1 MIEEIYIRDIG
12 VIAEA
17 RLELRPGL
25 TVLTGETGAGKTM
38 VLSALG
44 LLLGE
49 RADTGSIRGGQPQAS
64 VEGRWLV
71 RADGPLADRLAEAG
85 IELDVLAS
93 GNATKQAE
101 LIMNRSLSA
110 EGRSRAAVAGRAVPV
125 ALLSEVADYLV
136 AVHGQADQQR
146 LRSAT
151 AQREAL
157 DQFGGPEL
165 ELVSERYATAFH
177 TWRASAARLATL
189 KTELGHRLR
198 EAEELRATVAEL
210 EAAALE
216 AGEDVKLAELTERLT
231 HLEVLQQATTS
242 AHDLLSSEGFGESSD
257 AISLIGQARKALEQ
271 VAHFDAALAA
281 QTDQLR
287 EIGFQLTDVAAQISA
302 YAGDLEGFSPSELQ
316 AMHERR
322 ALIGTLTKK
331 YAKTLDELIAF
342 SAEASNRLLDLDSS
356 TEQIEQLETS
366 VDGQLAEAQALAD
379 ELTALRKSAA
389 AELSSAVS
397 AELSALA
404 MGAASLVIQV
414 TPAAELGSFGQD
426 QIAILLSSYQGAEPR
441 PLGKTASGGEL
452 SRIMLALEVVLAKTA
467 QTPTF
472 IFDEIDAG
480 VGGAAAIEIGRRLAK
495 LAQTAQVIVVT
506 HLAQV
511 AAFANHHLNVQKT
524 ASATFTASDVQVLT
538 GEARTAE
545 LARMLSGLA
554 DSASAREHAQEL
566 LALAKN

>member
-49 RADTGSIRGGQPQAS
+49 RADTGAIRGGQPQAT

-71 RADGPLADRLAEAG
+71 TADGALAERLAEAG
-85 IELDVLAS
+85 IELETLAS
-93 GNATKQAE
+93 GNSTKQAE

-146 LRSAT
+146 LRSAS

-165 ELVSERYATAFH
+165 ENVAARYATAFH
-177 TWRASAARLATL
+177 TWRASASRLEQL
-189 KTELGHRLR
+189 RTELEHRLR

-216 AGEDVKLAELTERLT
+216 PGEDVKLAELTERLT
-231 HLEVLQQATTS
+231 HLEVLQQATTT
-242 AHDLLSSEGFGESSD
+242 AHELLSSEGFGEASD
-257 AISLIGQARKALEQ
+257 ATSLIGQARKSLEQ
-271 VAHFDAALAA
+271 VAHFDAALAEQA
-281 QTDQLR
+281 DQLR

-322 ALIGTLTKK
+322 ALINSLTKK
-331 YAKTLDELIAF
+331 YGKTLDELIDF
-342 SAEASNRLLDLDSS
+342 STEASNRLLDLDSS
-356 TEQIEQLETS
+356 TEQIEQLEAS
-366 VDGQLAEAQALAD
+366 VDGQLADATALAN
-379 ELTALRKSAA
+379 ELTNLRNAA
-389 AELSSAVS
+389 AVELAAAVS

-414 TPAAELGSFGQD
+414 TPAAELTSFGGD

-566 LALAKN
+566 LALAKA

>member
-49 RADTGSIRGGQPQAS
+49 RADTGAVRGGQAQAT
-64 VEGRWLV
+64 VEGRWLIK
-71 RADGPLADRLAEAG
+71 ADSPITERLSEAG
-85 IELDVLAS
+85 IELEVLSS
-93 GNATKQAE
+93 GNSVKQAE

-146 LRSAT
+146 LRSAS

-157 DQFGGPEL
+157 DRFGGPEL
-165 ELVSERYATAFH
+165 ESVAERYAAAFN
-177 TWRASAARLATL
+177 TWRASASRLETL
-189 KTELGHRLR
+189 KTELDHRLR

-210 EAAALE
+210 EEAAFE
-216 AGEDVKLAELTERLT
+216 QGEDTKLAELTERLT
-231 HLEVLQQATTS
+231 HLEVLQQATTT
-242 AHDLLSSEGFGESSD
+242 AHELLSSEGYGDASD

-271 VAHFDAALAA
+271 VANFDAALAEQA
-281 QTDQLR
+281 DQLR

-322 ALIGTLTKK
+322 ALISSLTKK
-331 YAKTLDELIAF
+331 YGKTLDELIDF
-342 SAEASNRLLDLDSS
+342 STEASNRLLDLDSS
-356 TEQIEQLETS
+356 TEQIEQLEAS
-366 VDGQLAEAQALAD
+366 VDGQLAEAKALAD
-379 ELTALRKSAA
+379 ELTKLRKAAA
-389 AELSSAVS
+389 AELASAVS
-397 AELSALA
+397 DELKALA

-414 TPAAELGSFGQD
+414 SPAAELSSFGQD
-426 QIAILLSSYQGAEPR
+426 QIAILLSSYQGAEPK

-538 GEARTAE
+538 GEPRTAE

-554 DSASAREHAQEL
+554 DSTSAREHAQEL

>member
-49 RADTGSIRGGQPQAS
+49 RADTGAIRGGQPQAT

-71 RADGPLADRLAEAG
+71 TADGALAERLAEAG
-85 IELDVLAS
+85 IELETLAS
-93 GNATKQAE
+93 GNSTKQAE

-146 LRSAT
+146 LRSAS

-165 ELVSERYATAFH
+165 ENVAARYVTAFH
-177 TWRASAARLATL
+177 TWRASASRLEQL
-189 KTELGHRLR
+189 RTELEHRLR

-216 AGEDVKLAELTERLT
+216 PGEDVKLAELTERLT
-231 HLEVLQQATTS
+231 HLEVLQQATTT
-242 AHDLLSSEGFGESSD
+242 AHELLSSEGFGEASD
-257 AISLIGQARKALEQ
+257 ATSLIGQARKSLEQ
-271 VAHFDAALAA
+271 VAHFDAALAEQA
-281 QTDQLR
+281 DQLR

-322 ALIGTLTKK
+322 ALINSLTKK
-331 YAKTLDELIAF
+331 YGKTLDELIDF
-342 SAEASNRLLDLDSS
+342 STEASNRLLDLDSS
-356 TEQIEQLETS
+356 TEQIEQLEAS
-366 VDGQLAEAQALAD
+366 VDGQLADATALAN
-379 ELTALRKSAA
+379 ELTNLRNAA
-389 AELSSAVS
+389 AVELAAAVS

-414 TPAAELGSFGQD
+414 TPAAELTSFGGD

-566 LALAKN
+566 LALAKA